1 MADTKVVE
9 TFEAEAPES
18 QEHIQEM
25 IDNAERVQSVPRE
38 DGKPKWLPDK
48 FESPEDMAEAYA
60 QLEQKLSSSSSQD
73 TQQEI
78 KQEVKSKKKT
88 TPIASQEQVSEALT
102 KQGIDFEKYAREYG
116 EEGALSETSYKE
128 LADKGMTQDVV
139 NTWITGQQAIADK
152 TINQAHDAVGG
163 TEEYNALV
171 KWASTSLNDKE
182 IDSFNRAVENPNAD
196 DVVFAIKSLHARRT
210 MEEGQSPTLL
220 QGDTGG
226 TGVASFKSVAQLT
239 KAMNDPRYS
248 SDPAYRDEV
257 TAKLSQSSIM

>member
-60 QLEQKLSSSSSQD
+60 QLEQKLSSSSSSQD
-73 TQQEI
+73 TQQEV

-128 LADKGMTQDVV
+128 LADKGMSQEVV

-152 TINQAHDAVGG
+152 TINQAHEAVGG
-163 TEEYNALV
+163 T
-171 KWASTSLNDKE
+171 
-182 IDSFNRAVENPNAD
+182 
-196 DVVFAIKSLHARRT
+196 
-210 MEEGQSPTLL
+210 
-220 QGDTGG
+220 
-226 TGVASFKSVAQLT
+226 
-239 KAMNDPRYS
+239 
-248 SDPAYRDEV
+248 
-257 TAKLSQSSIM
+257 

>member
-73 TQQEI
+73 TQQE
-78 KQEVKSKKKT
+78 VKTEEKPA
-88 TPIASQEQVSEALT
+88 PIASQEQVSEALT

-128 LADKGMTQDVV
+128 LADKGMSQDVV

-152 TINQAHDAVGG
+152 TINQAHEAVGG
-163 TEEYNALV
+163 TEEYNSLV

-210 MEEGQSPTLL
+210 MEEGQAPTLL

-226 TGVASFKSVAQLT
+226 TGVDSFKSVAQLT

-257 TAKLSQSSIM
+257 TQKLSQSSIM

>member
-73 TQQEI
+73 TQQE
-78 KQEVKSKKKT
+78 VKTEEKPA
-88 TPIASQEQVSEALT
+88 PIASQEQVSEALT

-128 LADKGMTQDVV
+128 LADKGMSQEVV
-139 NTWITGQQAIADK
+139 NTWTTGQQAIADK
-152 TINQAHDAVGG
+152 TINQAHEAVGG
-163 TEEYNALV
+163 TEEYNSLV

-226 TGVASFKSVAQLT
+226 TGVDSFKSVAQLT

-257 TAKLSQSSIM
+257 TQKLSQSSIM

>member
-18 QEHIQEM
+18 QEHVQAM
-25 IDNAERVQSVPRE
+25 IDKAERVQSVPRE

-60 QLEQKLSSSSSQD
+60 QLEQKLSSSSSSQD
-73 TQQEI
+73 TQQE
-78 KQEVKSKKKT
+78 VKTEKKPA
-88 TPIASQEQVSEALT
+88 PIASQEQVSEALT

-128 LADKGMTQDVV
+128 LADKGMSQDVV

-171 KWASTSLNDKE
+171 NWASTSLNDKE

-226 TGVASFKSVAQLT
+226 TGVDSFKSVAQLT

>member
-18 QEHIQEM
+18 QEHVQAM
-25 IDNAERVQSVPRE
+25 IDKAERVQSVPRE

-48 FESPEDMAEAYA
+48 FESPEDMAEAYT
-60 QLEQKLSSSSSQD
+60 QLEQKLSSSSQD
-73 TQQEI
+73 TQQKVKKEI
-78 KQEVKSKKKT
+78 KTEEEPA
-88 TPIASQEQVSEALT
+88 PIASQEQVSEALS

-152 TINQAHDAVGG
+152 TIDQAHEAVGG

-182 IDSFNRAVENPNAD
+182 INSFNRAIENPNAD

-210 MEEGQSPTLL
+210 MEEGHTPTLL

-226 TGVASFKSVAQLT
+226 TGVDSFKSVAQLT

-248 SDPAYRDEV
+248 KDPAYRDEV